1 MTKDVILTTLKKE
14 FLSKNKISVS
24 DLDYLMEKLGAV
36 SYFVVNSDSETI
48 FYDEIPSWYFPQLDT
63 WIQVQKINLDSN
75 NVMVLDVKIVDED

>member
-63 WIQVQKINLDSN
+63 WIQVQKINLDNN
-75 NVMVLDVKIVDED
+75 NVMVLGVEIVDED